1 MAAAGALRRGRQ
13 RLDRRRRGVR
23 SSAQRHRDAPPRPHL
38 LLRVFLLPRRRSRGR
53 RSGTTSAVEARAGGA
68 HPAVAPRQ
76 PVERPQGHD
85 ARVRWEPP
93 SAATAAGAR
102 DGGRR
107 RDGRRRRRRG
117 ERQRPQLRPSRARV
131 RRSHGM
137 PRPPLRAER
146 RGVLPP
152 LDLEGRGE
160 VGRVRARGRRVV
172 RGFQGRRDPGRG
184 DRRRRR
190 GGGGANGPDP
200 GELRDGRRVGSVSEQ
215 MHSYPLGL
223 PNVLLKFSFAH
234 ASHASRSNHDSQR

>member
-23 SSAQRHRDAPPRPHL
+23 SSAQRHRDASPRPHLL
-38 LLRVFLLPRRRSRGR
+38 LLRVFLLPRLRGR
-53 RSGTTSAVEARAGGA
+53 RSGTKSAVEARAGGA

-85 ARVRWEPP
+85 ARVRREPP
-93 SAATAAGAR
+93 SSATAAGAR

-117 ERQRPQLRPSRARV
+117 GRQRPQLRPSRARV

-200 GELRDGRRVGSVSEQ
+200 GELRDGRRVGSVSEK
-215 MHSYPLGL
+215 MHSCPLGL
-223 PNVLLKFSFAH
+223 PNVFLK
-234 ASHASRSNHDSQR
+234 